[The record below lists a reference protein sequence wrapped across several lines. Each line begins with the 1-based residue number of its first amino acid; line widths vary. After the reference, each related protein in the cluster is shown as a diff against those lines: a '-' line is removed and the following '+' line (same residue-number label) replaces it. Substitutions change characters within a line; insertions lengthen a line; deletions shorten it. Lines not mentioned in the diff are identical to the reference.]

1 MTYRPIKI
9 SSDYFPPTRSRNPLT
24 KQWLRELDINQ
35 SFFIPF
41 SDPEAKRFSDE
52 QNLRSSLAGLSR
64 HLNIKISINKRIED
78 GETGIRVR
86 RIS

>member
-41 SDPEAKRFSDE
+41 SDPEAKRFSNQ
-52 QNLRSSLAGLSR
+52 QNLRSSLKSLS
-64 HLNIKISINKRIED
+64 HNLNITISINKRIED
-78 GETGIRVR
+78 GESGIRVY
-86 RIS
+86 RIA